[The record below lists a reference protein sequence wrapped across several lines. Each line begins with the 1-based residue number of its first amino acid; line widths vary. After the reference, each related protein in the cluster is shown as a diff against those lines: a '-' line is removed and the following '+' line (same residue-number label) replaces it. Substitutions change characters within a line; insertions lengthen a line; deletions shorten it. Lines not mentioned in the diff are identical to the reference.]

1 MPGFLHRADTLL
13 RCHAGGD
20 YRWLVAPVN
29 AESQQAVNNGQLLQI
44 IIDLAYKIIYP
55 GDIPV
60 KLAT

>member
-1 MPGFLHRADTLL
+1 
-13 RCHAGGD
+13 
-20 YRWLVAPVN
+20 VIPVN
-29 AESQQAVNNGQLLQI
+29 AESSLTVNNGQLLQI